1 MQKLVCPNCRAA
13 LSVGDGLEEYKCDY
27 CGTLIRIK
35 LSKSSLDAK
44 LTVKKYEHEE
54 RMAEKEIE
62 REQREEDE
70 KERVKSIRALLI
82 IFLIIL
88 ILAAMM
94 FECASDVLS
103 APFTYKVPDSAYSY
117 EGERASVV
125 EADML
130 GIGFTDIEMI
140 ALEDL
145 KSMDEASKQDE
156 VARISINGDSSF
168 SSNER
173 FPKDAKVVIS
183 YHSYPDGLE
192 TEG

>member
-54 RMAEKEIE
+54 RMADKEIE
-62 REQREEDE
+62 RERHEEDE
-70 KERVKSIRALLI
+70 KEKVKSVRALLI
-82 IFLIIL
+82 IFLILL

-94 FECASDVLS
+94 FECVSNAVS

-117 EGERASVV
+117 EGEKASVV

-130 GIGFTDIEMI
+130 GIGFTDIELV
-140 ALEDL
+140 ALGDL
-145 KSMDEASKQDE
+145 KSKDEASKQNE
-156 VARISINGDSSF
+156 VVRISINGDSSF

-173 FPKDAKVVIS
+173 FPKDAKVVIT
-183 YHSYPDGLE
+183 YHSYPDELE

>member
-54 RMAEKEIE
+54 RMADKEIE
-62 REQREEDE
+62 RERQEDE
-70 KERVKSIRALLI
+70 KEKVKSVRALLI
-82 IFLIIL
+82 IFLILL

-94 FECASDVLS
+94 FECVSNAVS

-130 GIGFTDIEMI
+130 GIGFTDIELV
-140 ALEDL
+140 ALGDL
-145 KSMDEASKQDE
+145 KGKDEASKQN
-156 VARISINGDSSF
+156 VVVRISINGDSSF

-173 FPKDAKVVIS
+173 FPKDAKVVIT
-183 YHSYPDGLE
+183 YHSYPDELE
-192 TEG
+192 EER